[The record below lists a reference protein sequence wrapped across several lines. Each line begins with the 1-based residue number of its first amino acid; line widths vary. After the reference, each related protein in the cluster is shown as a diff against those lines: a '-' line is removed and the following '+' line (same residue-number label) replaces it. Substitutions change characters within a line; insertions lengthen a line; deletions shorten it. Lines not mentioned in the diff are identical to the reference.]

1 MTRAALLL
9 LLTIGASP
17 ALPSR
22 VLAQPARS
30 AAPRTGT
37 LTITV
42 ADPSGAVLP
51 AAKVTLVGLEDA
63 TKAKP
68 IDPAQASDK
77 GVATFSGLAP
87 GRYSVQA
94 EFAGFEMGLLRDIR
108 VRPGDNKHVIVLPL
122 SKLETEVT
130 VTRDRQAAGADRAG
144 ILGTALTREQIDALS
159 DDPDEL
165 SRQLQEIA
173 GPATIRV
180 DSFEGSRL
188 PPKSQIK
195 AIHITRD
202 AFAAENHF
210 AGALFIDIIT
220 QPGMGP
226 IRGGGNFRLRD
237 GSMSG
242 RNALTG
248 AKAAENTQS
257 YGMNFGGSLIRQKSS
272 FSLSVNGT
280 KSYDTPNV
288 YVALPTGG
296 TKSQPLPVTSPR
308 NNVFLSGLF
317 DYALTRDQTIRIGY
331 SRFNFTNRNLG
342 IGGWNELERAYSSE
356 ETQHM
361 LRIQEAGPLG
371 RRFFINTR
379 LQMIV
384 FDSDSRSATEA
395 MTIQIND
402 ARTTG
407 GAQVAGG
414 RHTRTF
420 NLMSDLD
427 YVRGMHSMR
436 AGIQLEGGSYRTD
449 DTFNYLGTYTFES
462 IDAFN
467 EGRPRSFTR
476 RIGDPNIRY
485 FNLQAGAYLQDDI
498 RVRKNLTLS
507 PGVRYEA
514 QTHITDFDN
523 VAPRFGVTWSPFKAG
538 KTSLRASWGIFYEW
552 LGANTYEQTLRVD
565 GFRQREVNILNPS
578 YPDPGFALAPPI
590 NRYLLGDEV
599 QMARTTRMSAGIDQA
614 ITSKVRVNLT
624 YAGTRGSE
632 LLRGQNLNA
641 PVVSVRPDPDF
652 ANIVEVLSDARSRQ
666 HSLNIGSSI
675 NFARSGS
682 AGPAGMAMV
691 FLNGPPP
698 PPPPPGGAP
707 AARAATPLWDWR
719 RFTVNL
725 NYVYGRSRNNTD
737 GPFSVSPSGDLS
749 TEWGFANGDVRNR
762 FNFFLNSQA
771 LRNLNANLGL
781 NLSSAPPYTIRTGTD
796 DNGDLVFNDRPI
808 GVVRNSARGDGQWTL
823 NAGFNYMFQ
832 FGKRR
837 VQLPPGIRIEGSGGQ
852 FNVSTVQQEGSRY
865 RLGINVGM
873 QNLTNHANYTGFSGV
888 MTSPLFGRP
897 TSVNGT
903 RKIDIGLNFSF

>member
-1 MTRAALLL
+1 MTRAASSLLVGL
-9 LLTIGASP
+9 LAVTLAAPRSFAQTRP
-17 ALPSR
+17 AP
-22 VLAQPARS
+22 
-30 AAPRTGT
+30 PRTGT
-37 LTITV
+37 LLITV

-51 AAKVTLVGLEDA
+51 GAKVAAVGLDDA
-63 TKAKP
+63 TKARP
-68 IDPAQASDK
+68 IDPVNASDK
-77 GVATFSGLAP
+77 GVATFTGLTP

-108 VRPGDNKHVIVLPL
+108 VRAGDNKHVVVLPL
-122 SKLETEVT
+122 SRLETEVT

-144 ILGTALTREQIDALS
+144 ILGTALTREQIDSLS

-165 SRQLQEIA
+165 ARQLQEIA

-248 AKAAENTQS
+248 AKTAESTQG

-280 KSYDTPNV
+280 RSYDTPNV

-308 NNVFLSGLF
+308 NNVFVSGLF
-317 DYALTRDQTIRIGY
+317 DYAITRDQTIRIGY
-331 SRFNFTNRNLG
+331 TRFNFTNKNLG
-342 IGGWNELERAYSSE
+342 IGGWNELERAYSTE
-356 ETQHM
+356 QNQHM

-379 LQMIV
+379 MQV
-384 FDSDSRSATEA
+384 FVADTDSRSATEA

-414 RHTRTF
+414 RHERTF
-420 NLMSDLD
+420 NLMSDVD

-436 AGIQLEGGSYRTD
+436 TGIQVQGGSYRSD
-449 DTFNYLGTYTFES
+449 DTSNYLGTYTFES
-462 IDAFN
+462 IEAFN

-476 RIGDPNIRY
+476 RIGDPNIKY
-485 FNLQAGAYLQDDI
+485 FNLQASAYLQDDI

-507 PGVRYEA
+507 PGIRYET
-514 QTHITDFDN
+514 QTHISDFDN
-523 VAPRFGVTWSPFKAG
+523 IAPRFGVTWSPFKAG
-538 KTSLRASWGIFYEW
+538 KTSLRASWGVFYEW

-565 GFRQREVNILNPS
+565 GFRQREVNIVDPS
-578 YPDPGFALAPPI
+578 YPDPGVAAAPPI

-599 QMARTTRMSAGIDQA
+599 RMARTRRLSAGIDQA
-614 ITSKVRVNLT
+614 ITSKFRVNLT
-624 YAGTRGSE
+624 YANTRGGE
-632 LLRGQNLNA
+632 LLRGRNLNA
-641 PVVSVRPDPDF
+641 PVLSVRPDPGF
-652 ANIVEVLSDARSRQ
+652 ANIVEVLSDAESRQ

-675 NFARSGS
+675 NFARRGS

-691 FLNGPPP
+691 MLDGPPP
-698 PPPPPGGAP
+698 PPPPPGGGP
-707 AARAATPLWDWR
+707 AARSSTPLFDWR
-719 RFTVNL
+719 RLSVNL

-737 GPFSVSPSGDLS
+737 GPFSLSPGGELA
-749 TEWGFANGDVRNR
+749 TEWGAANGDVHNR
-762 FNFFLNSQA
+762 FNFFVNSQA
-771 LRNLNANLGL
+771 IRNLNANLGF
-781 NLSSAPPYTIRTGTD
+781 NMSTAPPYTIRTGFD

-808 GVVRNSARGDGQWTL
+808 GVARNTARAEGQWTL
-823 NAGFNYMFQ
+823 NANFNYMFQ

-837 VQLPPGIRIEGSGGQ
+837 VQLPPGIRIDGTGGQ
-852 FNVSTVQQEGSRY
+852 FSVSTVQQQGARY
-865 RLGINVGM
+865 RLGLNVSI

-888 MTSPLFGRP
+888 MTSPLFGTP
-897 TSVNGT
+897 TAILGT
-903 RKIDIGLNFSF
+903 RKIDIGMNFNF